1 MAHNNPIAVTTPP
14 VSTPDWSRFAVMNL
28 KDTVSKGGLMPV
40 FELYLIL
47 ADAREQLEVSP
58 VSTDEFR
65 GWLRAFRESAAM
77 NPGKAIMPRES
88 RADFVD
94 RPVEAKDVLEAVD
107 ALLSGHEIYVE
118 KDPLVIQG
126 WIEDE
131 ISTTEKGSKDYSI
144 IYQAVAD
151 KLSLTKNLQERFND
165 YSLSYQNENA
175 DFFDRDV
182 LHGNHV
188 SFQALH
194 EALTEVEA
202 NEFTEIQSDSDELEP
217 MSLTEVKQ
225 ALTALVSECATGE
238 NRDRLMPWVHGFI
251 ADAKQRFGENYQD
264 CPEGSLVSLKT
275 GLFGHHFRSAV
286 QPPMLATLL
295 QSRWFQKQLKLLG
308 Q

>member
-1 MAHNNPIAVTTPP
+1 
-14 VSTPDWSRFAVMNL
+14 
-28 KDTVSKGGLMPV
+28 MPV
-40 FELYLIL
+40 FELYVIL

-65 GWLRAFRESAAM
+65 GWLQAFRESAAM
-77 NPGKAIMPRES
+77 NPGKAIVPRES

-107 ALLSGHEIYVE
+107 ALLSGQEIYVE
-118 KDPLVIQG
+118 KDPRVIQG
-126 WIEDE
+126 WVQDE
-131 ISTTEKGSKDYSI
+131 MNETEKGSKDYSI
-144 IYQAVAD
+144 IYQAVVD
-151 KLSLTKNLQERFND
+151 KLSLTRNLQERFND
-165 YSLSYQNENA
+165 YSFSYQNENA
-175 DFFDRDV
+175 DFFDREV

-188 SFQALH
+188 SVQALH
-194 EALTEVEA
+194 EALTQVEA

-238 NRDRLMPWVHGFI
+238 NRDQLMPWVDGFV

-275 GLFGHHFRSAV
+275 GIFGHHFRSAV